1 VIDGGEAKLTGQ
13 IRVESGW
20 ADVQGKKFEI
30 ERGTVTFNGKTP
42 PNPVVV
48 VTATWE
54 AEDDTQVYA
63 DFVGPVKTGKV
74 TLRSEPPRPKS
85 ELLAL
90 ILFGTADGAN
100 PTPPPAGKQPDGT
113 QKAAVGVGGGFAA
126 QGLTDALDDLAGIE
140 ATARIDT
147 TSSRNPR
154 PEVEFQISPR
164 VSVAFSHVIGQPPV
178 TEPPDKNLAR
188 IEWRFRANW
197 AFESTTGDRGRQ
209 LFDLIWTKRY

>member
-1 VIDGGEAKLTGQ
+1 MALAETPMQSEDVLTIYEKSKPGRRAAALPAADVPERPLEELIPAKL
-13 IRVESGW
+13 
-20 ADVQGKKFEI
+20 
-30 ERGTVTFNGKTP
+30 
-42 PNPVVV
+42 
-48 VTATWE
+48 
-54 AEDDTQVYA
+54 
-63 DFVGPVKTGKV
+63 
-74 TLRSEPPRPKS
+74 LRSEPPRPKS

-90 ILFGTADGAN
+90 VLFGTADGAN

-113 QKAAVGVGGGFAA
+113 QKAAYGIGGGYAA
-126 QGLTDALDDLAGIE
+126 QGLTEALDDLAGIE

-154 PEVEFQISPR
+154 PEVEFQVSSR
-164 VSVAFSHVIGQPPV
+164 VSVAFSHVIGTPPV